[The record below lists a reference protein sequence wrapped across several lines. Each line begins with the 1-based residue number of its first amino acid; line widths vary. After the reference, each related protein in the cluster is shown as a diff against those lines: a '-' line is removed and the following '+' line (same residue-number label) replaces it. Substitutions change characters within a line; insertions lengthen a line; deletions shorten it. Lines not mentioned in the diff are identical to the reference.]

1 MRYLLWLVLILLVLL
16 RQVTDRPTY
25 QNGDRVRITTR
36 VTSEPAKYEYSQ
48 RLILSGLKVY
58 LPRFPE
64 ISYGDKVVVEGI
76 VLSNE
81 LKNPVLVFQD
91 EGTGL
96 LFKFRKNL
104 IDFYRK
110 SLPEPHASLVSGVTL
125 GSKQSIPSD
134 FWQTL
139 KSTGTAHVVVA
150 SGMNVTLVAGFLV
163 NFLIIFMTR
172 RRAVPL
178 ALVGIWVYAL
188 VSGFDAP
195 IVRAA
200 IMGSIGFSAQALG
213 RLNDAWKGLFLSG
226 LVMLGFRPDW
236 LGDIGFI
243 LSFVATASLM
253 LFQKRVERKIRF
265 FPKIIRA
272 DFSTSLAAQIGVAPI
287 LWITFGQFNLLSPMI
302 NALVLWTIAP
312 ITIIGMISGF
322 VGIFVPLIGRLIL
335 FVIFPLT
342 SWFVG
347 VVNYF
352 ADL

>member
-1 MRYLLWLVLILLVLL
+1 MRYLIWLLLVLL
-16 RQVTDRPTY
+16 VLFRQVNDRPVY
-25 QNGDRVRITTR
+25 QDGDRVRVTTK
-36 VTSEPAKYEYSQ
+36 VTNEPAKFEYSQ

-64 ISYGDKVVVEGI
+64 ISYGDKVVVEGT

-96 LFKFRKNL
+96 IFKFRRKL
-104 IDFYRK
+104 IDFYQN
-110 SLPEPHASLVSGVTL
+110 SLPEPHASLVAGVTL

-134 FWQTL
+134 FWEAL
-139 KSTGTAHVVVA
+139 KTTGTAHVVVA

-163 NFLIIFMTR
+163 NFLIIFMSR
-172 RRAVPL
+172 RKAVPL

-188 VSGFDAP
+188 LSGFDAP

-213 RLNDAWKGLFLSG
+213 RLNDAWKGLFVSG
-226 LVMLGFRPDW
+226 LGMLIIRPDW
-236 LGDIGFI
+236 MGDIGFI

-253 LFQKRVERKIRF
+253 LFQRRVYRKISF
-265 FPKIIRA
+265 LPKIIREG
-272 DFSTSLAAQIGVAPI
+272 FSTSLAAQIGVAPI

-312 ITIIGMISGF
+312 ITMFGMISGF
-322 VGIFVPLIGRLIL
+322 VGIFVPLIGRMIL
-335 FVIFPLT
+335 FIIFPLT

-347 VVNYF
+347 VVQF
-352 ADL
+352 FG

>member
-1 MRYLLWLVLILLVLL
+1 MRQLLWLLLILSVVV
-16 RQVTDRPTY
+16 RQVTDRPIY

-36 VTSEPAKYEYSQ
+36 VSNEPIKYENSQ

-64 ISYGDKVVVEGI
+64 ISYGDKVVVEGT
-76 VLSNE
+76 VLSDE

-91 EGTGL
+91 QGTGL
-96 LFKFRKNL
+96 LFIFRKNL

-110 SLPEPHASLVSGVTL
+110 SLPEPHASFVAGVTL
-125 GSKQSIPSD
+125 GSKQSIPAD
-134 FWQTL
+134 FWESL
-139 KSTGTAHVVVA
+139 KTTGTAHVVVA

-163 NFLIIFMTR
+163 NFLIVFMSR
-172 RRAVPL
+172 RKAVPL
-178 ALVGIWVYAL
+178 ALVGIWIYAL

-226 LVMLGFRPDW
+226 LVMLGIRPDW

-243 LSFVATASLM
+243 LSFVATGSLM
-253 LFQKRVERKIRF
+253 LFQRKVYRKISF
-265 FPKIIRA
+265 LPKIIREG
-272 DFSTSLAAQIGVAPI
+272 FSTSLSAQIGVAPI
-287 LWITFGQFNLLSPMI
+287 LWITFGQFNLLSPVI

-312 ITIIGMISGF
+312 ITMIAMLCGF
-322 VGIFVPLIGRLIL
+322 VGILVPLIGRLIL
-335 FVIFPLT
+335 YVVFPLT
-342 SWFVG
+342 SWFIG
-347 VVNYF
+347 VVRIF
-352 ADL
+352 G